1 MDRVKFIFLG
11 SIVLLLLT
19 TGNAFATCDSSLPA
33 TGTRDDVFIIVND
46 NSIDSCGVGTY
57 YAQQRG
63 IGRNNIIHVS
73 APVSFF
79 ITWTEFKIMRDQIIT
94 FMRANTFKDS
104 SIVPVVCPATSESAV
119 YCQESM
125 DQLRA
130 QTKVNYIITT
140 KGVPSRVVVDGS
152 TLPFKTAPTSID
164 NYLRHWLVNY
174 YARDVVFNSNI
185 RASAFGDGQT
195 LRTVNPA
202 IDGELIIGRLDG
214 LDATAAKR
222 LVDRAITAEKNG
234 IYGKHYGSKFGSTG
248 GRAVWLNYAVSGQY
262 NYGDAA
268 TGWQYQHGI
277 FGGLENQI
285 DLTMNAIRFDQ
296 NINCLTHID
305 SSAATAAGKSPQECV
320 VKLTR
325 GADAVIGKPNSRQP
339 LVDNA
344 LVYLGS
350 LDGQPTNGSFT
361 GFMNWRKDTSCA
373 VTLCKNTSDPAL
385 CELNST
391 DTFKEINT
399 QCAGV
404 ADGFI
409 GYNFQSYPVAFMAAW
424 PTSWYQTTASD
435 IEQWLHQG
443 GGDLNKLAFPQVISG
458 DSADADGNSVW
469 FKNSDEVANAQCFSD
484 LSLTTQGNC
493 TNDRRLYA
501 FVNKTEFTTK
511 TSDLLQL
518 DQYRISFKYKVTN
531 FKASPAAQLRFRVG
545 VFLKEPEYNF
555 FQVNYGL
562 KTFNLVGDTNAHI
575 IPEGNSAWVEVETFV
590 TLDPAKHA
598 TARSACLN
606 DTTGKRKCFE
616 RVAASFLDTPWSGT
630 YDGVK
635 IRLETTGK
643 FSGELGIDDVQI
655 QQVNATT
662 QSFTLN
668 NGGFTLGH
676 EQVAAGDHAA
686 NFLSRLNGTAFWGSM
701 SHHQSGGHSF
711 DKHPL
716 ETLIYFMRGLPL
728 GDAVWFA
735 ENYNSGVLY
744 GDPLYSPAAIKFNK
758 LNTYNFVLD
767 SAALVADT
775 VNGNDSTIVT
785 TTFAVDYC
793 AGNDFFICDQQAT
806 WISTG
811 LSGTGGQQ
819 DTNLGV
825 WDATAITAGQYTLR
839 LAVTSNNSVNTKSQ
853 TFYDYYPV
861 VVANQT
867 SDFDGDGVSD
877 AIELAAGMN
886 PTSTDSDNDG
896 LSDSAELA
904 AGTDP
909 IASDSDGDGVSDGDE
924 VLKFGTDPLN
934 ADTDGD
940 LMPDGWELTY
950 AGLDPLVDDAALDPD
965 LDNLI
970 NLDEFKAGT
979 NPIRPDTDRD
989 GINDG
994 EEVANATD
1002 PTIRTDTD
1010 LDGMSDDW
1018 ETIRGTR
1025 VNRDDARFD
1034 ADQDGVDNIIE
1045 FIYRT
1050 LPLDNTSTP
1059 LVKTVYVDAINGN
1072 DATGDGS
1079 ITSPFASFSAGYNA
1093 AAIGDTVQLASGS
1106 YGVVN
1111 FLQLNKMVA
1120 IKGQADRSVTLTL
1133 PFLYATFSRWLSF
1146 SDMKLNV
1153 NSIAYVSNTR
1163 NLLFRNVELGLKVSL
1178 TMTANT
1184 KVSFERVLVTNNGT
1198 ATAIVAKDV
1207 ATDNRTELNIRNS
1220 TIAGF
1225 TLGVDWNGSYF
1236 LRVVNTIMA
1245 NTSDLQ
1251 DIFGYQVRNSLLND
1265 AALATNFSNLV
1276 GDAKFVDAA
1285 NGDYHVLPASPAVD
1299 TGSPF
1304 YRAINEPVGHRLN
1317 IGFYSNTAEATT
1329 AIDTDGDGMPDG
1341 WETAVG
1347 LNPLLADNTIDSDND
1362 GVVNALEY
1370 RFATQPLI
1378 SGSRRNLR
1386 YTFLNPNFT
1395 SSTVEAMALV
1405 DGSYINGTKFVRLDQ
1420 FETTSFDMTTFDQRR
1435 PFSSNKPIA
1444 FASDVDGT
1452 DMPVV
1457 NWMSGYDFVIPNYR
1471 QDHTY
1476 YLTSLFGTTRVTV
1489 TTDTT
1494 QTYIVHRGRT
1504 TIIAAGS
1511 LNTLSA
1517 IIHAESPIVVSH
1529 SAKLSS
1535 GVLIDNY
1542 VVPPASKEVTGIKTR
1557 NIILGALQDNT
1568 HITLYY
1574 SDGSQQVVLLNSGGR
1589 HLITSDNTS
1598 AQGQGEAVRIIAD
1611 KPIAAI
1617 QGADS
1622 DGIEATAFW
1631 DPIFFA
1637 RRYGFPIN
1645 TQYIA
1650 VACHETAVINL
1661 YDQGAVVDT
1670 QTCTA
1675 TGNTPGKAYFGAAS
1689 SGINISAGQYIISDK
1704 PIYIIYE
1711 SSSNNDEKNIL
1722 GAL

>member
-1 MDRVKFIFLG
+1 MDRVKLIFLS
-11 SIVLLLLT
+11 SIALLFLI
-19 TGNAFATCDSSLPA
+19 TGNAVAACDTNLPA
-33 TGTRDDVFIIVND
+33 TGVRDDVFIIVND
-46 NSIDSCGVGTY
+46 NSIDSCKVGAY
-57 YAQQRG
+57 YAEQRG
-63 IGRNNIIHVS
+63 IGRNNIIHIS

-79 ITWTEFKIMRDQIIT
+79 INWTEFKIMRDQIIT
-94 FMRANTFKDS
+94 FMRAKTFKDS
-104 SIVPVVCPATSESAV
+104 SIAPVTCPASSESSV
-119 YCQESM
+119 YCQAAM
-125 DQLRA
+125 TQLRA
-130 QTKVNYIITT
+130 QTKVKYIVTT
-140 KGVPSRVVVDGS
+140 KGVPSRMVVDGS
-152 TLPFKTAPTSID
+152 TLPFKNSPTSID
-164 NYLRHWLVNY
+164 NYLRHWLINY
-174 YARDVVFNSNI
+174 YSRDVVFNSNI

-195 LRTVNPA
+195 MRTVIPA

-222 LVDRAITAEKNG
+222 LVDRAIAAEKNG

-248 GRAVWLNYAVSGQY
+248 GRAVWLNYAVAGQY
-262 NYGDAA
+262 TYGDLA

-285 DLTMNAIRFDQ
+285 DITMNAIRFDQ

-305 SSAATAAGKSPQECV
+305 SSAASAAGKSPQECV

-373 VTLCKNTSDPAL
+373 ITLCKNTADPAL
-385 CELNST
+385 CELNSS

-435 IEQWLHQG
+435 IEHWGHQG
-443 GGDLNKLAFPQVISG
+443 GGDLNKLAFPQVVSG

-469 FKNSDEVANAQCFSD
+469 FRNIDEVTNAQCFSD
-484 LSLTTQGNC
+484 LSLTTQANC
-493 TNDRRLYA
+493 SNDRRLYA
-501 FVNKTEFTTK
+501 FVNKSTFATK
-511 TSDLLQL
+511 TSDLVQL

-545 VFLKEPEYNF
+545 LFLKEPEYSF

-562 KTFNLVGDTNAHI
+562 KTFNLVGDTTAHI
-575 IPEGNSAWVEVETFV
+575 IPEGNSGWVEVETFV
-590 TLDPAKHA
+590 SLDPAKHA
-598 TARSACLN
+598 AARNACLN
-606 DTTGKRKCFE
+606 DTSGKRKCFE

-630 YDGVK
+630 YDGLK

-655 QQVNATT
+655 QQLNTTT
-662 QSFTLN
+662 QTFALN
-668 NGGFTLGH
+668 NGSFTLGH

-744 GDPLYSPAAIKFNK
+744 GDPLYSPAAIKFDK
-758 LNTYNFVLD
+758 LNTYDFVLD
-767 SAALVADT
+767 NATLVADT
-775 VNGNDSTIVT
+775 INGNDSTIVT
-785 TTFAVDYC
+785 TRFVVDYC
-793 AGNDFFICDQQAT
+793 PGADFFICDQQAT
-806 WISTG
+806 WVATG
-811 LSGTGGQQ
+811 LAGTGGQKA
-819 DTNLGV
+819 TSLGL
-825 WDATAITAGQYTLR
+825 WNTDALTTGQYTLR
-839 LAVTSNNSVNTKSQ
+839 LAVTSSNSVSSKSQ
-853 TFYDYYPV
+853 TLYDYYPV

-877 AIELAAGMN
+877 ATELAAGMN
-886 PTSTDSDNDG
+886 PTSSDSDNDG

-909 IASDSDGDGVSDGDE
+909 IVGDSDGDGVSDGDE

-934 ADTDGD
+934 VDTDGD

-950 AGLDPLVDDAALDPD
+950 TGLDPLVNDAGLDPD
-965 LDNLI
+965 VDNLI
-970 NLDEFKAGT
+970 NIDEYNNGT

-994 EEVANATD
+994 EEVANGTN
-1002 PTIRTDTD
+1002 PTLRVDTD

-1018 ETIRGTR
+1018 EIIRGTR

-1034 ADQDGVDNIIE
+1034 ADRDGVDNIIE
-1045 FIYRT
+1045 FVYRT
-1050 LPLDNTSTP
+1050 LPLDNSSTP
-1059 LVKTVYVDAINGN
+1059 IVKTVYVDAATGN
-1072 DATGDGS
+1072 DATADG
-1079 ITSPFASFSAGYNA
+1079 TVTNPFASFPAAYNA
-1093 AAIGDTVQLASGS
+1093 AAVGDTVQLASGS

-1120 IKGQADRSVTLTL
+1120 IKGQADRSVTLNL
-1133 PFLYATFSRWLSF
+1133 PFLYVTFSRWLSF
-1146 SDMKLNV
+1146 SDMKLNIKSFANIV
-1153 NSIAYVSNTR
+1153 NTR
-1163 NLLFRNVELGLKVSL
+1163 NLQFTNVELGLAVSIN
-1178 TMTANT
+1178 MTANT
-1184 KVSFERVLVTNNGT
+1184 KLGFDHVLITNDGT
-1198 ATAIVAKDV
+1198 NVAIVAQDV
-1207 ATDNRTELNIRNS
+1207 ATDNRTELKVNNS

-1225 TLGVDWNGSYF
+1225 ALGIDWNGSSF
-1236 LRVVNTIMA
+1236 LRVTNSIMA
-1245 NTSDLQ
+1245 NTSDFQ
-1251 DIFGYQVRNSLLND
+1251 DIFGFQVRNSLLND
-1265 AALATNFSNLV
+1265 GALVTNFSNLIAN
-1276 GDAKFVDAA
+1276 AKFVDAA
-1285 NGDYHVLPASPAVD
+1285 NGDYHVLPNSPAVD

-1304 YRAINEPVGHRLN
+1304 YRAINEPAGHRLN
-1317 IGFYSNTAEATT
+1317 IGFYSNTAEAAT

-1347 LNPLLADNTIDSDND
+1347 LNPLVADNTLDPDND

-1378 SGSRRNLR
+1378 AGSRRNLR
-1386 YTFLNPNFT
+1386 YSFLNPNFT
-1395 SSTVEAMALV
+1395 TSTVEAMALV
-1405 DGSYINGTKFVRLDQ
+1405 DGSYISGTKFVRLNQ
-1420 FETTSFDMTTFDQRR
+1420 FETTSFDMTTFDLRR
-1435 PFSSNKPIA
+1435 PFSSNYPIA
-1444 FASDVDGT
+1444 FASDVDAT

-1457 NWMSGYDFVIPNYR
+1457 DWMSGYDFVIPNYR

-1476 YLTSLFGTTRVTV
+1476 YLSSLYGTTRVTV

-1494 QTYIVHRGRT
+1494 QTYIVHRGRVT
-1504 TIIAAGS
+1504 TIAAGS

-1517 IIHAESPIVVSH
+1517 VIHAESPIVVSH

-1535 GVLIDNY
+1535 GTIIDTY
-1542 VVPPASKEVTGIKTR
+1542 VVPPASKEITGIKTR
-1557 NIILGALQDNT
+1557 NITLGALQDNT
-1568 HITLYY
+1568 NITLYF
-1574 SDGSQQVVLLNSGGR
+1574 SDGSQQAVVLNSGGR
-1589 HLITSDNTS
+1589 HFISSDNTS

-1631 DPIFFA
+1631 DPIYFG

-1650 VACHETAVINL
+1650 IACHETALINL
-1661 YDQGAVVDT
+1661 YDNGVVVDT

-1675 TGNTPGKAYFGAAS
+1675 TGNTPGKAYFGSAT
-1689 SGINISAGQYIISDK
+1689 SGINITAGQYIISDK
-1704 PIYIIYE
+1704 PVYLIYE
-1711 SSSNNDEKNIL
+1711 SSSNDDEKNIL